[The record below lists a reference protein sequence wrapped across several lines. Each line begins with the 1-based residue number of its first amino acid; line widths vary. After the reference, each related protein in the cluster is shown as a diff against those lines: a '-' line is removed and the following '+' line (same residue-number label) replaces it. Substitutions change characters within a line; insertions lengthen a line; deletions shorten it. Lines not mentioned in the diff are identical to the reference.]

1 MYNTSYVWKNVEYSI
16 VKSYSFSITKET
28 ICVGFH
34 MFSTSQKPVHVF
46 QIFEPSIEIFRIVS
60 LVLGIGIAKAI
71 VSLVSL
77 LQ

>member
-1 MYNTSYVWKNVEYSI
+1 MLLNSLFECGNVTIVCDDTIQVVNLLLYVGMCCMVL
-16 VKSYSFSITKET
+16 SFV
-28 ICVGFH
+28 CL
-34 MFSTSQKPVHVF
+34 
-46 QIFEPSIEIFRIVS
+46 